1 MHAKISGRISE
12 SAEQGRSIPT
22 GSGQMLRPYN
32 YIHANDSKT
41 RLLRT
46 AGSVAEG
53 GRQGYPCGVS
63 QAGAEVSPRFESG
76 RQILGRKIQATAGSL
91 RRPLRFQEAA
101 DVRPV
106 RLLQRQPSTGRAGW
120 RGRSRRGGRGQL
132 FFFGGFFLGPP
143 PRGGGG
149 GGHSPPL
156 LPPFFLG

>member
-101 DVRPV
+101 EERQV

-120 RGRSRRGGRGQL
+120 RGRSRRGGVHEI
-132 FFFGGFFLGPP
+132 FFLGSLFLVQL

-149 GGHSPPL
+149 G
-156 LPPFFLG
+156 